1 MATSC
6 FASSSG
12 TSILQEIPR
21 KRPSSGVG
29 CTGTTGGDAGSR
41 LSHQRRSPL
50 SDAEIPGAAAMKHLA
65 MGLPGN
71 GLGNFRDGGAW
82 NRDEYQVVIIEY
94 RFGRHHG
101 GHSVPIM
108 VVAH

>member
-1 MATSC
+1 
-6 FASSSG
+6 
-12 TSILQEIPR
+12 
-21 KRPSSGVG
+21 
-29 CTGTTGGDAGSR
+29 
-41 LSHQRRSPL
+41 
-50 SDAEIPGAAAMKHLA
+50 MKHLA